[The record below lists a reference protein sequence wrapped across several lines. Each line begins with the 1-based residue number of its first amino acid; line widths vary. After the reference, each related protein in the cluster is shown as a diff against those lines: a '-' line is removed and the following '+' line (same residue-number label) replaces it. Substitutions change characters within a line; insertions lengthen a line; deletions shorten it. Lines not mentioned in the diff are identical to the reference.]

1 MNRITAA
8 CRVLVLCAA
17 ACCVP
22 TQPAHAQHAR
32 HVPRQDFH
40 GRDFHHFAPRERAHW
55 RGGHWVQDWHGG
67 RYAWWWIVDGYW
79 YFYPEPMYP
88 FPTYIPPAVIMQR
101 PPASTGT
108 CVVLLQRPARI
119 LSICRVVQWR
129 LDRGSVEPGAGAA
142 MRKRRLS
149 APERPGTGRTIARR
163 RRGRAHDERI
173 LAGCGR
179 RRRTADGF
187 V

>member
-67 RYAWWWIVDGYW
+67 RYAWWCDRQQEIFERMVTGNLFREHQHDDA
-79 YFYPEPMYP
+79 EEEDESDDEQE
-88 FPTYIPPAVIMQR
+88 I
-101 PPASTGT
+101 ST
-108 CVVLLQRPARI
+108 
-119 LSICRVVQWR
+119 S
-129 LDRGSVEPGAGAA
+129 DS
-142 MRKRRLS
+142 S
-149 APERPGTGRTIARR
+149 
-163 RRGRAHDERI
+163 
-173 LAGCGR
+173 
-179 RRRTADGF
+179 
-187 V
+187 

>member
-32 HVPRQDFH
+32 HVPYQDLH

-88 FPTYIPPAVIMQR
+88 FATYIPPR
-101 PPASTGT
+101 S
-108 CVVLLQRPARI
+108 
-119 LSICRVVQWR
+119 S
-129 LDRGSVEPGAGAA
+129 S
-142 MRKRRLS
+142 S
-149 APERPGTGRTIARR
+149 
-163 RRGRAHDERI
+163 
-173 LAGCGR
+173 GR
-179 RRRTADGF
+179 RRLPAASPARAWYYCNDPRGYYPYVAPCNGVWTAVPSSPGPAPQ
-187 V
+187 